1 MKPVGRLFAIV
12 SLLLLLSPA
21 FAQEAADCPEEV
33 PEAEHLPE
41 VREAALTVLRARCED
56 PSKTR
61 MMLEY
66 NDFLNRV
73 SGWFEP
79 FGGFVDGGLPVEHVK
94 EIIRQGSAESVSI
107 APSANDSLVIGER
120 EFLPASQESCERV
133 ARAACGA
140 VTDEFVRFYTL
151 AQKAYASLAVDIVIT
166 EISALRQQW
175 EPFLDTMRGQT
186 ALELAVNGWVYK
198 NRETADFSAP
208 PSKQWIL
215 LHPVLLV
222 ENVNAAIDGQ
232 NTQEAIGVELLGLNW
247 WQQDSWYVPSGGSVL
262 AVYSDRQDVN
272 DWGYGVALHF
282 KSVYTIGYTHRSGDD
297 GVFVSLDLLKLFQNK
312 NAAFKAYIE
321 ESGL

>member
-1 MKPVGRLFAIV
+1 MKFAGCLTAVLSLFL
-12 SLLLLLSPA
+12 SLSPA
-21 FAQEAADCPEEV
+21 FAQEPAACPEEV
-33 PEAEHLPE
+33 AAAVHLPE
-41 VREAALTVLRARCED
+41 VRDAALAVLNARCGD

-61 MMLEY
+61 MMLAY
-66 NDFLNRV
+66 NDFLNQV
-73 SGWFEP
+73 SGWFDP
-79 FGGFVDGGLPVEHVK
+79 YGGFAGDERPVEHIK
-94 EIIRQGSAESVSI
+94 EIVNQGSADSV
-107 APSANDSLVIGER
+107 AVGLSANDTLVIGER
-120 EFLPASQESCERV
+120 EFMPASEGDCERV
-133 ARAACGA
+133 ARTACGA
-140 VTDEFVRFYTL
+140 VTDEFIRYYTL
-151 AQKAYASLAVDIVIT
+151 AQNAYASLAVAVVIQ